1 MARFPVPPAL
11 CGDGRRK
18 IFIMKSDNSAPSL
31 RHPPASLDRRT
42 FLRQSVLAAG
52 AMAAGGAALSVAPAR
67 AQRPPPDAAG
77 AASER
82 KAPTRFLHA
91 CMTLPYRNFPLD
103 RALKGIKG
111 AGYDHV
117 AWGTQHR
124 ESNGEN
130 RLVLAPDAAPAR
142 AADLARRCR
151 DQGLEPVKMFAAVY
165 PDLPEAIPAL
175 TARIKQASA
184 AKIRH
189 LLVFGQTKGGDPK
202 LWVERFKAL
211 GPIAKDA
218 DVTLVM
224 KQHGGA
230 TTGTGQALA
239 KIVSDVAH
247 ANVLMS
253 YDAGN
258 VLWYQNV
265 DPIADIATCADMVR
279 AFCIKDCRNWPRKAT
294 CGPGYGEIDHYR
306 LFAPVAFTG
315 LTMPLAYE
323 NITPSYV
330 TAPAD
335 NPETI
340 DRWARLAR
348 EYLENVIRG
357 LHAV

>member
-1 MARFPVPPAL
+1 MAPCPVPAAR
-11 CGDGRRK
+11 CGCLRRK
-18 IFIMKSDNSAPSL
+18 NYIMKSDESAL
-31 RHPPASLDRRT
+31 FQRRPPRSVDRRT
-42 FLRQSVLAAG
+42 FLRDGVIAAG
-52 AMAAGGAALSVAPAR
+52 AMAAGGAAISIAPAR

-77 AASER
+77 TAGER

-91 CMTLPYRNFPLD
+91 CMTLPYRNFPFD
-103 RALKGIKG
+103 RALKGIKA

-117 AWGTQHR
+117 AWGMQHR

-151 DQGLEPVKMFAAVY
+151 DHGLEPVKMFAAVY
-165 PDLPEAIPAL
+165 PDLPDAIPAL
-175 TARIKQASA
+175 TARIRQASA

-202 LWVERFKAL
+202 LWVQRFKAL

-239 KIVSDVAH
+239 TIIGDVAH

-265 DPIADIATCADMVR
+265 DPIADIGTCADVVR
-279 AFCIKDCRNWPRKAT
+279 AFCIKDCRNWPRKAI

-330 TAPAD
+330 RAPAD

-357 LHAV
+357 LHVV